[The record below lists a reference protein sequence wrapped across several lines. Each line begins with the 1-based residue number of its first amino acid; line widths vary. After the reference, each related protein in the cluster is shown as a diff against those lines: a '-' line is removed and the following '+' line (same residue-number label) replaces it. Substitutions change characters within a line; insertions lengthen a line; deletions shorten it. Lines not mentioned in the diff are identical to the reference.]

1 MALTYKQKCM
11 RCKKNYVLVTWKNR
25 FPLCYGCQQ
34 QQLQGEI
41 TDPQMKK
48 LFDISEKFYKENAFL
63 RSIKISYLRY
73 GTLTEKQLEAFKKAV
88 AKMKKK
94 AKEIPNPNSVIPFR
108 TFLTENNA
116 NSK

>member
-1 MALTYKQKCM
+1 MALTYKHKCM
-11 RCKKNYVLVTWKNR
+11 RCKKNYVIVTWKNR

-48 LFDISEKFYKENAFL
+48 LFDLPEEFYRQSAFL

-73 GTLTEKQLEAFKKAV
+73 ETLTEKQLEAFKKAV
-88 AKMKKK
+88 AKMKKGK
-94 AKEIPNPNSVIPFR
+94 SEEKKEAQNP
-108 TFLTENNA
+108 NNA